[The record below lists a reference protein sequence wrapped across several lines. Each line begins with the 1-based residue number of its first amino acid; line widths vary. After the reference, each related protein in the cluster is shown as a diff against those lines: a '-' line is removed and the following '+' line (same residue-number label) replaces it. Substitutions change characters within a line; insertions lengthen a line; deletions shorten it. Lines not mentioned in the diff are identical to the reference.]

1 MSFRILHI
9 DEDFAA
15 ASFQSVYSE
24 HGRLEHL
31 VAVRLN
37 TCNDTWCGETREQS
51 TAAFLKAT
59 NREQRHEL

>member
-37 TCNDTWCGETREQS
+37 TCNDNGVVRHGNNPQ
-51 TAAFLKAT
+51 
-59 NREQRHEL
+59 QRF